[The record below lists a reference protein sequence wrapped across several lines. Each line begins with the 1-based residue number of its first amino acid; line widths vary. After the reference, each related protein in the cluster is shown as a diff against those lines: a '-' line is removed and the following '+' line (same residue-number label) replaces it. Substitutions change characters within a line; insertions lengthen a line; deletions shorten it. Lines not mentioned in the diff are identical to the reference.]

1 MPRIQ
6 IQLEQEVFDTF
17 EEISENLNKGDESIT
32 RTAKRTATLRYLV
45 EAVGKA
51 HEVVIAHKKE
61 IESLNLKLAQLESTY
76 ESQISKMAQGLEKK
90 QLKVER
96 ISAELMTQQE
106 ISECFK
112 SAIHYLT
119 EPSDG

>member
-6 IQLEQEVFDTF
+6 LQLEQEVFDTF

-32 RTAKRTATLRYLV
+32 RAAKRTATLRYLV
-45 EAVGKA
+45 KA

-61 IESLNLKLAQLESTY
+61 IESLNLRLAQLESTY
-76 ESQISKMAQGLEKK
+76 ESQISKMAEGLEKK